1 MKTESAG
8 KTIWSKEAN
17 LYLSFFLIIFVG
29 LAIYSNSLN
38 GQFIWD
44 DDVLV
49 KNNSYIKDWSN
60 VDKLFAGGITT
71 YFSGAGLNFY
81 RPLQMITYT
90 ADYSLWKLDIRGYH
104 LSNILL
110 HICVALLI
118 YFFINILFSDAF
130 LACLTSVFFVSHPV
144 HTEAVSY
151 ISGRSDSLSALFMIL
166 CFIFYIKT
174 LHVDNI
180 FFNIIVVL
188 SYICAILSRETSII
202 LPVLFLL
209 YHHAFKK
216 KIKLKIFFIILA
228 ISLLYVLFRITILKS
243 LLVSPANS
251 SAFLERLPG
260 FFIALCDYMRILVF
274 PLNLHMG
281 YGALLFDFRDIRV
294 LFGLL
299 MLVFSITYALKVKKY
314 NKLIFFSISW
324 FFIALLPVSNIYP
337 INAYI
342 AEHWL
347 YIPSIGVFLLIANG
361 LRCMY
366 TQERLRHAAI
376 FIIIGLLAL
385 SSYFT
390 IRQNEYW
397 KDPVDFYKRTIKYVP
412 DNNSLYLNLGMAY
425 FNIGKKEEAASVF
438 KKAIQVNPNNADA
451 YNNLGNIYS
460 DIGNKDDA
468 VSAYKKA
475 IEINPDY
482 AGAYFNLFLFYFRE
496 KQYNLAIECC
506 DKAIGRGF
514 KIPPEFLKAL
524 EPYRK

>member
-17 LYLSFFLIIFVG
+17 LYLCLFLIIFVG
-29 LAIYSNSLN
+29 FAIYSSSLN

-49 KNNSYIKDWSN
+49 KNNSYIKSWSN
-60 VDKLFAGGITT
+60 VDKLFAGGIST

-104 LSNILL
+104 LTNILL
-110 HICVALLI
+110 HIGVALLI

-166 CFIFYIKT
+166 CFIFYIKA
-174 LHVDNI
+174 LHADNMV
-180 FFNIIVVL
+180 FNIIVVL
-188 SYICAILSRETSII
+188 SYICAILSRETSLI
-202 LPVLFLL
+202 LPILFLL
-209 YHHAFKK
+209 YHYAFQK
-216 KIKLKIFFIILA
+216 KIKLKIFFLILA
-228 ISLLYVLFRITILKS
+228 ISFLYVLFRLTILRS
-243 LLVSPANS
+243 LLDSPAHS

-260 FFIALCDYMRILVF
+260 FFIALYSYIKILAV
-274 PLNLHMG
+274 PCNLHMG
-281 YGALLFDFRDIRV
+281 YGAILFDFSDIRV
-294 LFGLL
+294 SFGLL
-299 MLVFSITYALKVKKY
+299 ILVFSLAYALRAKKSS
-314 NKLIFFSISW
+314 KLIFFSISW

-366 TQERLRHAAI
+366 RQERLRRAAI
-376 FIIIGLLAL
+376 FIIIVLLAL

-412 DNNSLYLNLGMAY
+412 GNNSLYLNLGMAY

-460 DIGNKDDA
+460 DIGNKED
-468 VSAYKKA
+468 VISAYKKA

-496 KQYNLAIECC
+496 KQYSLAIECC
-506 DKAIGRGF
+506 DKAIERGF
-514 KIPPEFLKAL
+514 KVPSEFLKAL
-524 EPYRK
+524 EPHRK